1 MVFYLEIKT
10 RKMSSSKFHAKSTA
24 LEVIEGH
31 DLAGYETIVT
41 GGASGIGIETVRALA
56 KAGARVIIGAR
67 DLVRAEPIAQS
78 LRTETG
84 SNKIELEQLDLASLK
99 SVRNF
104 VERFLEKKRP
114 LHILINNAG
123 INMYFR
129 DSLILILFLYN
140 LRNYG
145 MSVGIY

>member
-1 MVFYLEIKT
+1 
-10 RKMSSSKFHAKSTA
+10 MSDKKLHAKSTA

-31 DLAGYETIVT
+31 DLTGYETIVT

-67 DLVRAEPIAQS
+67 DLSRAEPIAQT

-84 SNKIELEQLDLASLK
+84 SNKIEVELLDLGSLK
-99 SVRNF
+99 SVKEF
-104 VERFLEKKRP
+104 VARFLETKRP

-123 INMYFR
+123 K
-129 DSLILILFLYN
+129 N
-140 LRNYG
+140 L
-145 MSVGIY
+145 SETQ